1 MLLISFIKANIVII
15 KDFLIEFICI
25 ALALNSSEAKHT
37 IFFNFFEYNSYINIV
52 PILVKAINKPS
63 KNLVSS
69 IL

>member
-1 MLLISFIKANIVII
+1 MSFIQANIVIT

-25 ALALNSSEAKHT
+25 PLALNSSEAKHT
-37 IFFNFFEYNSYINIV
+37 IFFNCFEYNSYKNIV

-63 KNLVSS
+63 KYLVSS